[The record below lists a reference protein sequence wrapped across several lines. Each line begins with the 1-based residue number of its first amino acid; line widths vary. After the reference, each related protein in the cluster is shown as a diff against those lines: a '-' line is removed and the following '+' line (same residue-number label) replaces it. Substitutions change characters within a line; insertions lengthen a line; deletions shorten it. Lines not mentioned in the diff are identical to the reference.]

1 MQLQC
6 VVLCFY
12 AVYQF
17 WRCVC
22 GYLCVVKCC
31 GGVRAR
37 GTCVGVPVSARHDGR
52 RIAVGRRRQSSS
64 ERRGAAALS
73 SRKALTR
80 DPSNFV
86 HWKLFNAISAG
97 SAVRASLL
105 FRNPSRCVV
114 SRANDYVCTVARLYQ
129 SVGLFLNIL

>member
-1 MQLQC
+1 MC
-6 VVLCFY
+6 GVVFY

-17 WRCVC
+17 RCRVC
-22 GYLCVVKCC
+22 EYLCVVRICSD
-31 GGVRAR
+31 VRAR
-37 GTCVGVPVSARHDGR
+37 GECVGVPVAATAARHGGR

-64 ERRGAAALS
+64 ERRGTTVLS
-73 SRKALTR
+73 SRTALTR

-105 FRNPSRCVV
+105 FRNPSRCVECRV
-114 SRANDYVCTVARLYQ
+114 SDYVCTVARLY
-129 SVGLFLNIL
+129 